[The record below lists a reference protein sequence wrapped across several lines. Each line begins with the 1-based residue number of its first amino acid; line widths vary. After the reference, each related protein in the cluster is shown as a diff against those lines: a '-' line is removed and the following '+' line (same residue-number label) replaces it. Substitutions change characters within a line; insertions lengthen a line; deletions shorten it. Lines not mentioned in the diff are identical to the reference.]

1 MNETYPNISES
12 GVRLSSVISPTRG
25 SDHERRPVAR
35 GSPGERAEHVRA
47 RERKPAEGRRAGLPL
62 FEQGHWNMPVYTN
75 CLQLSFTSRRAR
87 ARHVCEIF
95 LAARAVLSPR
105 GAEKHARPRGEG
117 GGDFRAEMSIS
128 DLPHMPDYCSS
139 SPPSPLL
146 EVTWSLF
153 SDRSA
158 NRPTRVPTRFTLRRT
173 ADAA

>member
-1 MNETYPNISES
+1 
-12 GVRLSSVISPTRG
+12 
-25 SDHERRPVAR
+25 
-35 GSPGERAEHVRA
+35 
-47 RERKPAEGRRAGLPL
+47 
-62 FEQGHWNMPVYTN
+62 MPVYTN

-139 SPPSPLL
+139 SPPLPPLGGHVVAVFGSIR
-146 EVTWSLF
+146 EPADTC
-153 SDRSA
+153 
-158 NRPTRVPTRFTLRRT
+158 
-173 ADAA
+173 ADAIHVKAYRRCSLRLEYRENRRVAIKLP